1 MQRPNY
7 LLLTERRLASC
18 CTALANWL
26 SQTASAS
33 SEKCFYFVF
42 NSIGPGVKLKK
53 STGTRPKFKQEVK
66 VSESCC
72 RKKSE
77 GKHGRKL

>member
-7 LLLTERRLASC
+7 LLLTDRRPRLACC
-18 CTALANWL
+18 CTALAITDSHSYL
-26 SQTASAS
+26 
-33 SEKCFYFVF
+33 VF
-42 NSIGPGVKLKK
+42 KSIGPGVKLKK
-53 STGTRPKFKQEVK
+53 STGTRTKFKQEVK